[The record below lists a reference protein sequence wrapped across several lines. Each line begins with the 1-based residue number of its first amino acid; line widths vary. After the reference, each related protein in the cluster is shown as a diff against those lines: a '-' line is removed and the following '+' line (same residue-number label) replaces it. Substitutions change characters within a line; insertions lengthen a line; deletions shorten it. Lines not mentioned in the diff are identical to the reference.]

1 MHAISLR
8 ALIIRHRLQ
17 SVRSFMFAHIFCPIW
32 RTLAVASRAGHA
44 SMCPSRTHAG
54 RAAAAAFYLSICCR
68 RAVPTC
74 FVESRCQ
81 PSLSRLWLVY
91 AVAFLIAV
99 VLLLRNI
106 RGGCAC
112 KCVLTDQRKIC
123 QNSTKNTNWL
133 KTYNTFAQ
141 SIEWIPDEDFGKI
154 TDHSF
159 NCN

>member
-1 MHAISLR
+1 MCTQYHWR
-8 ALIIRHRLQ
+8 ALILRHRLQ

-81 PSLSRLWLVY
+81 PSFAPLTRLCRCV
-91 AVAFLIAV
+91 FDRRGFV
-99 VLLLRNI
+99 VEEYKRRVCLQM
-106 RGGCAC
+106 CADRSTENMS
-112 KCVLTDQRKIC
+112 KLTQKT
-123 QNSTKNTNWL
+123 QNDL
-133 KTYNTFAQ
+133 KHTTHLPNHRMD
-141 SIEWIPDEDFGKI
+141 S
-154 TDHSF
+154 
-159 NCN
+159 